1 MECETKSVVQTLIVT
16 FSFKYQEYQHKL
28 KTRQLDRARKTV
40 EEVNKKNQ
48 NAKKKK
54 DIEKIKNKVQKLTF
68 ILFCII
74 LNLKD
79 DNLIKIFYNISR

>member
-1 MECETKSVVQTLIVT
+1 MQ
-16 FSFKYQEYQHKL
+16 
-28 KTRQLDRARKTV
+28 
-40 EEVNKKNQ
+40 
-48 NAKKKK
+48 KKKK

-68 ILFCII
+68 ILFYII